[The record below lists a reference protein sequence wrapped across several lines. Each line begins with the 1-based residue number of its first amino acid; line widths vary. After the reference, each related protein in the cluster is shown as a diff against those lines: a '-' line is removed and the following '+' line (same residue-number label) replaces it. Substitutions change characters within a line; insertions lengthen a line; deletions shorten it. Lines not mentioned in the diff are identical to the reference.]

1 MNRNWGKPIKNHK
14 GAYALFCCTLL
25 ILIFFS
31 ESITAQEL
39 TREEKKEKRKAK
51 KQEKIDSGKLMV
63 TPLAGPAY
71 TPELGFTI
79 AGGIMTSFKTNRSD
93 SLIQRSS
100 VPIMLGVSS
109 TGAYFVQTKW
119 TTFWLQDKLRI
130 YSDLNFKNMPDNYWG
145 VGYDKG
151 RYTPK
156 SDTTTKYVRTWVQF
170 NPKILWQFRK
180 NFFVGPIINLNY
192 TKGNDACAG
201 VLADPYYSEYND
213 KPFNSG
219 LGAVFQL
226 DSRDVP
232 VNAWKGAYVEIAAT
246 FFGSYL
252 GGQNN
257 YQVYEFDLRK
267 YFQIK
272 RPGMTLA
279 IQLKGRADENNV
291 PYGEM
296 SQPGT
301 PFDLRGYTWGR
312 YRHESMLIALAEY
325 RHTFLKKND
334 QVSPH
339 GVVFWLGAGT
349 LGDNVT
355 DFNHWLP
362 NIGIGYRLQVQ
373 PRMNLRID
381 IGFGTESWGFYF
393 NFNEAF

>member
-1 MNRNWGKPIKNHK
+1 MPVRIIVF
-14 GAYALFCCTLL
+14 LFMFLL
-25 ILIFFS
+25 
-31 ESITAQEL
+31 SITAIAQEL

-51 KQEKIDSGKLMV
+51 KEEKIKSGKLMV

-79 AGGIMTSFKTNRSD
+79 AGGIMTSFKTNPQD

-100 VPIMLGVSS
+100 APLMLGVTS
-109 TGAYFVQTKW
+109 TGAYFFQSKW
-119 TTFWLQDKLRI
+119 TTFWLQDKMRI
-130 YSDLNFKNMPDNYWG
+130 YSDLNFKQMPDNYWG
-145 VGYDKG
+145 VGYDKA

-156 SDTTTKYVRTWVQF
+156 SDTTTKYKRTWFQF
-170 NPKILWQFRK
+170 NPKFMWQFRK
-180 NFFVGPIINLNY
+180 NWFIGPTLNINY
-192 TKGNDACAG
+192 TKGNEACAG
-201 VLADPYYSEYND
+201 VTEDPYYIKYND

-219 LGAVFQL
+219 FGAVFQF

-232 VNAWKGAYVEIAAT
+232 VNAWGGAFVEITAT

-257 YQVYEFDLRK
+257 YQVYDFDLRK
-267 YFQIK
+267 YWKIK
-272 RPGMTLA
+272 RSGRTLA
-279 IQLKGRADENNV
+279 VQLRGRAGQNNM

-296 SQPGT
+296 SQIGT

-312 YRHESMLIALAEY
+312 YRHESMLFSIAEY
-325 RHTFLKKND
+325 RHMFLKKNGNM
-334 QVSPH
+334 SPH
-339 GVVFWLGAGT
+339 GIVLWAGAGT

-362 NIGIGYRLQVQ
+362 NLGVGYRVQVQ

-381 IGFGTESWGFYF
+381 IGFGTESQGFYF

>member
-1 MNRNWGKPIKNHK
+1 MNRIQNIYG
-14 GAYALFCCTLL
+14 L
-25 ILIFFS
+25 ILILLIHFTVDSF
-31 ESITAQEL
+31 AQEL
-39 TREEKKEKRKAK
+39 AKDEKKVDRKAK
-51 KQEKIDSGKLMV
+51 KEEKVKSGRLMV

-79 AGGIMTSFKTNRSD
+79 AGGIMTSFKTNKSD

-100 VPIMLGVSS
+100 APLMLGVSS
-109 TGAYFVQTKW
+109 TGAYFFQSKW
-119 TTFWLQDKLRI
+119 TTFWKEDKLRI

-145 VGYDKG
+145 VGYDAAKNN
-151 RYTPK
+151 YK
-156 SDTTTKYVRTWVQF
+156 SDTTTKYVRTWFQF
-170 NPKILWQFRK
+170 NPKILYQFKK
-180 NFFVGPIINLNY
+180 NLFIGPVINLNY
-192 TKGNDACAG
+192 TKGEDACVA
-201 VLADPYYSEYND
+201 VENDPYYAKYND

-219 LGAVFQL
+219 LGAVFQY

-232 VNAWKGAYVEIAAT
+232 VNAWGGAFVELSAT

-267 YFQIK
+267 YMQVK
-272 RPGMTLA
+272 RPGRTVAL
-279 IQLKGRADENNV
+279 QLKGRAGLNNV

-312 YRHESMLIALAEY
+312 YRHESMVIALAEY
-325 RHTFLKKND
+325 RHMFLKRSGEM
-334 QVSPH
+334 SPH
-339 GVVFWLGAGT
+339 GIVLWVGAGT

-355 DFNHWLP
+355 DFSHWLP
-362 NIGIGYRLQVQ
+362 NFGIGYRLQVQ

-381 IGFGTESWGFYF
+381 IGFGTESQGFYF
-393 NFNEAF
+393 NFNEAY

>member
-1 MNRNWGKPIKNHK
+1 MKRTSILCGFTI
-14 GAYALFCCTLL
+14 LLL
-25 ILIFFS
+25 IVFS
-31 ESITAQEL
+31 VSTIAQEL
-39 TREEKKEKRKAK
+39 SKEEKKANRKARK
-51 KQEKIDSGKLMV
+51 LEKEKSGKLMV

-79 AGGIMTSFKTNRSD
+79 AGGIMTSFKTNKSD

-100 VPIMLGVSS
+100 APLMLGVSS
-109 TGAYFVQTKW
+109 TGAYFFQSKW
-119 TTFWLQDKLRI
+119 TTFWKEDKLRI

-145 VGYDKG
+145 VGYDAAKNN
-151 RYTPK
+151 YK
-156 SDTTTKYVRTWVQF
+156 SDTTTKYVRTWFQF
-170 NPKILWQFRK
+170 NPKILYQFKK
-180 NFFVGPIINLNY
+180 NLFIGPVINLNY
-192 TKGNDACAG
+192 TKGEDACVA
-201 VLADPYYSEYND
+201 VENDPYYSKYND

-219 LGAVFQL
+219 LGAVFQY

-232 VNAWKGAYVEIAAT
+232 VNAWGGAFVELSAT

-267 YFQIK
+267 YMQVK
-272 RPGMTLA
+272 RPGRTVAL
-279 IQLKGRADENNV
+279 QLKGRAGLNDV

-312 YRHESMLIALAEY
+312 YRHESMIIALAEY
-325 RHTFLKKND
+325 RHMFLKRSGEM
-334 QVSPH
+334 SPH
-339 GVVFWLGAGT
+339 GIVLWAGAGT

-355 DFNHWLP
+355 DFNNWLP
-362 NIGIGYRLQVQ
+362 NFGIGYRLQVQ

-381 IGFGTESWGFYF
+381 IGFGTESQGFYF
-393 NFNEAF
+393 NFNEAY

>member
-1 MNRNWGKPIKNHK
+1 MRNDSGKPVKK
-14 GAYALFCCTLL
+14 LKALNAFISFALIML
-25 ILIFFS
+25 ILFS
-31 ESITAQEL
+31 GSLAAQEL
-39 TREEKKEKRKAK
+39 TKEEKKAKRKAK
-51 KQEKIDSGKLMV
+51 KQEKIESGKLMV

-79 AGGIMTSFKTNRSD
+79 AGGIMTSFKTNKKD

-100 VPIMLGVSS
+100 APIMLGVSS

-130 YSDLNFKNMPDNYWG
+130 YSDLNFKTMPDNYWG
-145 VGYDKG
+145 VGYDEA
-151 RYTPK
+151 RYTVK

-180 NFFVGPIINLNY
+180 NFFIGPIVHLNY
-192 TKGNDACAG
+192 TKGKDACAA
-201 VLADPYYSEYND
+201 VEADLYYAEYND

-219 LGAVFQL
+219 LGLVFQY
-226 DSRDVP
+226 DTRDVP
-232 VNAWKGAYVEIAAT
+232 VNAWKGAFVELSAT

-257 YQVYEFDLRK
+257 YQVYEMDLRK
-267 YFQIK
+267 YFSIK

-279 IQLKGRADENNV
+279 VQLKGRAGLNDV

-312 YRHESMLIALAEY
+312 YRHESMVIALAEY
-325 RHTFLKKND
+325 RHMFLKKD
-334 QVSPH
+334 GKVGPH
-339 GVVFWLGAGT
+339 GVVLWLGAGT
-349 LGDNVT
+349 LGDNIT

-362 NIGIGYRLQVQ
+362 SVGIGYRLQVQ

-381 IGFGTESWGFYF
+381 IGFGTESQGFYF
-393 NFNEAF
+393 NFNEAY

>member
-1 MNRNWGKPIKNHK
+1 MNKLYFLRNSI
-14 GAYALFCCTLL
+14 LL
-25 ILIFFS
+25 ILLLLS
-31 ESITAQEL
+31 SGTMAQEL
-39 TREEKKEKRKAK
+39 TREEKKEVRRAK
-51 KQEKIDSGKLMV
+51 KQEKIDSGKLMI

-79 AGGIMTSFKTNRSD
+79 AGGIMTSFKTDKSD

-100 VPIMLGVSS
+100 APVMLGVSS
-109 TGAYFVQTKW
+109 TGAFFVQTKW
-119 TTFWLQDKLRI
+119 TTFWLEDKMRI

-145 VGYDKG
+145 VGYESALN
-151 RYTPK
+151 TPK
-156 SDTTTKYVRTWVQF
+156 SDTTTKYVRTWMQF

-180 NFFVGPIINLNY
+180 NWFAGAIVNLNY

-201 VLADPYYSEYND
+201 VEADPYYAEYND

-219 LGAVFQL
+219 LGGVFQF
-226 DSRDVP
+226 DTRDVP
-232 VNAWKGAYVEIAAT
+232 VNAWQGAFVELSAT
-246 FFGSYL
+246 FFGNYF

-267 YFQIK
+267 YFMVK
-272 RPGMTLA
+272 RPGRTVAL
-279 IQLKGRADENNV
+279 QLKGRAALNDV

-312 YRHESMLIALAEY
+312 YRHESMIIALTEY
-325 RHTFLKKND
+325 RHMFLKKNGD
-334 QVSPH
+334 ISPH
-339 GVVFWLGAGT
+339 GLVFWVGAGT
-349 LGDNVT
+349 LGDNIT
-355 DFNHWLP
+355 DFKNWLP

-381 IGFGTESWGFYF
+381 IGFGKESQGFYF
-393 NFNEAF
+393 NFNEAY

>member
-1 MNRNWGKPIKNHK
+1 MTKVNT
-14 GAYALFCCTLL
+14 FCTFVFLLL
-25 ILIFFS
+25 ILFS
-31 ESITAQEL
+31 ASIMAQEL
-39 TREEKKEKRKAK
+39 TKAEKKEKRKAK
-51 KQEKIDSGKLMV
+51 KQEKIESGKLMV

-79 AGGIMTSFKTNRSD
+79 AGGIMTSFKTNKKD

-100 VPIMLGVSS
+100 APLMLGVSS
-109 TGAYFVQTKW
+109 TGAYFFQSKW
-119 TTFWLQDKLRI
+119 TTFWLQDKMRI

-151 RYTPK
+151 LNTPK

-180 NFFVGPIINLNY
+180 NFFIGPIIHLNY
-192 TKGNDACAG
+192 TKGNDASAG
-201 VLADPYYSEYND
+201 VAADPYYAEYND
-213 KPFNSG
+213 KSFNSG
-219 LGAVFQL
+219 LGAVFQY

-232 VNAWKGAYVEIAAT
+232 VNAWGGAFAELSAT

-267 YFQIK
+267 YIQIK
-272 RPGMTLA
+272 RPGMTVAL
-279 IQLKGRADENNV
+279 QLKGRAGLNNV

-312 YRHESMLIALAEY
+312 YRHESMLIGLAEY
-325 RHTFLKKND
+325 RHMFLKKNGE
-334 QVSPH
+334 VSRH

-349 LGDNVT
+349 LGDNIT
-355 DFNHWLP
+355 EFTNWLP
-362 NIGIGYRLQVQ
+362 NVGIGYRLQVQ

-381 IGFGTESWGFYF
+381 IGFGNESRGFYF
-393 NFNEAF
+393 NFNEAY